1 LFFVG
6 GLCGLSA
13 VPDRVWAQPQFELVS
28 VNNAGTQAAGSSQNA
43 VFSGNGRFIAFISSA
58 DTLVPGDT
66 NGAQDVF
73 IRDLATHTTTRV
85 SVATDG
91 SQRSEASGGAPFG
104 APVSVT
110 HDGTLVA
117 FESKAAFDP
126 IDTNTSCSGNCS
138 DIYLRDRTL
147 GQTTLISVAADGG
160 AANNN
165 SYDPQISADGRFVVF
180 TSAASNLV
188 AGDHNGVADVFLRDR
203 LTQTTT
209 RLSLTSTG
217 TEPTAASTSA
227 HVSTNG
233 KVVAFLSSAAL
244 VDDPDPVPC
253 LSTACSRAF
262 VLDRASG
269 SLTRIPLPAD
279 ILASGATVNTID
291 MTPDGRYVA
300 LGATHVDLNSGFPP
314 PIPATTVM
322 LVYDRQLQQ
331 LDVLRQLDVVEDVP
345 TNRIAINPS
354 GRFVSWGSGMV
365 RTFTVGGGVFDRQT
379 RAEVPQSDLPLN
391 HSAMYIMDPV
401 RYDADG
407 LRALLANP
415 ETFVAEDTNSSVDV
429 YIVLHDAD
437 HDGLPDAWETQFGL
451 NPNDAADAT
460 LDSDGDGPNNLQEY
474 LNGTHPKGTFKR
486 YFAEGAANS
495 FFTTRFGIFNPGT
508 QATSVVLEFL
518 GSNNQTRSVAL
529 TLAAHGWTA
538 VTLTDAT
545 GQQPDDSFSTIVEA
559 DHTVVVDRSMSW
571 DKTGYGSSA
580 ETAIEAP
587 RTTWYLAEGSTG
599 GAFDLFYLL
608 QNPGTAVAHVTVN
621 YLRPAPFAP
630 IVKTYDVG
638 PLSRRTVY
646 VDMEGAELA
655 GTDLSAKITS
665 DQPILAERA
674 MYFSTATQPFAAGHE
689 GAAVAAPDTNWFL
702 AEGATG
708 SFFDLFLLLANA
720 ETTDA
725 QVKVSYLLPSG
736 PPIVKNYTV
745 AAQSRLTINV
755 DVEDPALKD
764 TSVSTI
770 VESTNGVPV
779 IAERAMWWPSPNW
792 YEAHLSAGST
802 TTGTTWALADGLAS
816 NTPAGSESET
826 YILVANTSNTPG
838 SADVTLYF
846 GDGSTMT
853 KTFALQP
860 NSRTNVQVSFEFPNA
875 LGKGGF
881 GTIIQSS
888 GPPIVVERAIYTNA
902 GGQIWAAGS
911 DALGTKLQ

>member
-1 LFFVG
+1 LLQRCVSIRSGRRRSLRDVLFCIGVLG
-6 GLCGLSA
+6 GLSA
-13 VPDRVWAQPQFELVS
+13 VPDRAWAQPQFQLVS
-28 VNNAGTQAAGSSQNA
+28 VDNAGTQAAGSSSNA
-43 VFSGNGRFIAFISSA
+43 VFSGNGRFIAFVSAA

-66 NGAQDVF
+66 NGAPDVF

-91 SQRSEASGGAPFG
+91 SQRSEASGGAHFG

-126 IDTNTSCSGNCS
+126 IDTNTSCGGNCS

-160 AANNN
+160 AANDN

-188 AGDHNGVADVFLRDR
+188 AGDHNGVADIFLRDR

-209 RLSLTSTG
+209 RLSLTSKG

-253 LSTACSRAF
+253 LPSHACARAF
-262 VLDRASG
+262 VLDRVSG
-269 SLTRIPLPAD
+269 ALTRIPLPAD
-279 ILASGATVNTID
+279 QLTGGATVADID
-291 MTPDGRYVA
+291 LTPDGRYVA
-300 LGATHVDLNSGFPP
+300 LGATHFASDFPAPP
-314 PIPATTVM
+314 PASMLM

-331 LDVLRQLDVVEDVP
+331 LDVLEDALES
-345 TNRIAINPS
+345 RIAMNAS

-379 RAEVPQSDLPLN
+379 RAEVPPSDLPLN
-391 HSAMYIMDPV
+391 HSAMYAMSPV

-407 LRALLANP
+407 LRAVLANP
-415 ETFVAEDTNSSVDV
+415 EAFVGADTDGTEDV

-437 HDGLPDAWETQFGL
+437 HDELPDAWETQFGL
-451 NPNDAADAT
+451 NPNDAADAAV
-460 LDSDGDGPNNLQEY
+460 DSDGDGPNNLQEY
-474 LNGTHPKGTFKR
+474 LNGTHPMGTFKR

-518 GSNNQTRSVAL
+518 GANQQTRSVAL
-529 TLAAHGWTA
+529 TLAPHGWTA

-545 GQQPDDSFSTIVEA
+545 SQQPDDSFSTVIEA

-580 ETAIEAP
+580 ETAIDAP

-599 GAFDLFYLL
+599 GSFDLFYLL

-621 YLRPAPFAP
+621 YLRPVPLAP
-630 IVKTYDVG
+630 IIKTYDVG
-638 PLSRRTVY
+638 PLSRRTLY
-646 VDMEGAELA
+646 VDTEDAELA
-655 GTDLSAKITS
+655 ATDLSAKITS
-665 DQPILAERA
+665 DQPILVERA

-689 GAAVAAPDTNWFL
+689 GAAVAAPATNWFL

-725 QVKVSYLLPSG
+725 QVKV
-736 PPIVKNYTV
+736 
-745 AAQSRLTINV
+745 
-755 DVEDPALKD
+755 
-764 TSVSTI
+764 
-770 VESTNGVPV
+770 
-779 IAERAMWWPSPNW
+779 
-792 YEAHLSAGST
+792 
-802 TTGTTWALADGLAS
+802 
-816 NTPAGSESET
+816 
-826 YILVANTSNTPG
+826 
-838 SADVTLYF
+838 
-846 GDGSTMT
+846 
-853 KTFALQP
+853 
-860 NSRTNVQVSFEFPNA
+860 
-875 LGKGGF
+875 
-881 GTIIQSS
+881 
-888 GPPIVVERAIYTNA
+888 
-902 GGQIWAAGS
+902 
-911 DALGTKLQ
+911 